1 MSYGETLIG
10 TPWRGYYITAYGIA
24 VKHGFKG
31 TEEEWLESLQGK
43 DGRSIEIRY
52 NDVTDVLEW
61 RFTDEDVWTELLD
74 LADLQ
79 TEIVAQTIA
88 QAEAARAA
96 AESAQTAAEAAQA
109 AAESS
114 QQVTQADAEIT
125 QQNVRLTQEA
135 RAAAETAAGTAAGA
149 AAAAQ
154 AAQGAAETAAQG
166 AEEDAT
172 RSKSW
177 AVGGT
182 GTRPGEDTNNAEY
195 WAGQAA
201 AAAGGGVVSFNG
213 RTGSVLP
220 QAGDYTAKD
229 VGAAEDGF
237 GLGNFPTLL
246 NSSNDLNELQNKSGW
261 YYWSTSAPLN
271 APTTD
276 GSTPITFAT
285 LLSCGWT
292 QLAFVAGTKSILTRT
307 IASGVWSPWEWV
319 TPPMQLGV
327 EYRTAERYNG
337 KPVYAKLVNCGAC
350 PVGSAKNTAHG
361 ISDVDKVVRCYGQAF
376 TSDGT
381 TISIP
386 GHYGDAVDKKIDI
399 RGNQFYITVSQF
411 TSDPTSGYTCYGCI
425 YVTKTTD

>member
-154 AAQGAAETAAQG
+154 AAQGLSLIHILISFANGSEILFAGLDDVEKLKSIYNITG
-166 AEEDAT
+166 IWIEEASELLEGD
-172 RSKSW
+172 
-177 AVGGT
+177 
-182 GTRPGEDTNNAEY
+182 
-195 WAGQAA
+195 
-201 AAAGGGVVSFNG
+201 FNQLDIRLRG
-213 RTGSVLP
+213 KT
-220 QAGDYTAKD
+220 K
-229 VGAAEDGF
+229 
-237 GLGNFPTLL
+237 
-246 NSSNDLNELQNKSGW
+246 
-261 YYWSTSAPLN
+261 YYKQII
-271 APTTD
+271 
-276 GSTPITFAT
+276 ITFN
-285 LLSCGWT
+285 
-292 QLAFVAGTKSILTRT
+292 
-307 IASGVWSPWEWV
+307 P
-319 TPPMQLGV
+319 
-327 EYRTAERYNG
+327 
-337 KPVYAKLVNCGAC
+337 
-350 PVGSAKNTAHG
+350 
-361 ISDVDKVVRCYGQAF
+361 
-376 TSDGT
+376 
-381 TISIP
+381 ISIM
-386 GHYGDAVDKKIDI
+386 HWLKRRFFDRKDKRARVHESTYKDNRFLDEEAI
-399 RGNQFYITVSQF
+399 RTLESFKETDEYY
-411 TSDPTSGYTCYGCI
+411 YTCLLYTSRC
-425 YVTKTTD
+425 V